1 MRTPYPKNSHNR
13 LKNNEGRPPRPGR
26 TKRDDDRPPY
36 RSARSKNDDEKPYR
50 STRLKRDDD
59 RAPYRSSR
67 SRNDDEKPYRSTRL
81 KRDDDRAPYRNT
93 RSRSDDEK
101 PYRSNRSRN
110 DEERPRRSIRTNY
123 GEERQD
129 RRTPRF
135 KSADK
140 PVRKEARLQPEKEE
154 VRLNKFIA
162 NSGICSR
169 READEYITAGL
180 VSVNGEV
187 VTALGVKVKPTDDV
201 RFNGERMKGERK
213 VYIVMNKPKDY
224 VTTAGDPH
232 AEDIVTDLISSDK
245 CPQRVY
251 PVGRLDRNTTGVL
264 LFTND
269 GALAEQLTHPSYNRK
284 KVYHIFLDKNLK
296 QPDLKKLVEGV
307 ELEDGLAQADM
318 ASYVDGDP
326 TQIGLEIHSGRNRIV
341 RRMFEQLGYRV
352 RKLDRVYFAGITKKS
367 LKRGQWR
374 FLTEQE
380 VTMLRMGA
388 YE

>member
-1 MRTPYPKNSHNR
+1 VCSSDLKRDEEKPYRSARPKYSDD
-13 LKNNEGRPPRPGR
+13 RPPRPGR
-26 TKRDDDRPPY
+26 P
-36 RSARSKNDDEKPYR
+36 
-50 STRLKRDDD
+50 KRDDD

-67 SRNDDEKPYRSTRL
+67 PKRDEEKPYRSARPKYSDDRPPRPGRP
-81 KRDDDRAPYRNT
+81 KRDDDRAPYR
-93 RSRSDDEK
+93 
-101 PYRSNRSRN
+101 SNR
-110 DEERPRRSIRTNY
+110 P
-123 GEERQD
+123 
-129 RRTPRF
+129 
-135 KSADK
+135 DK
-140 PVRKEARLQPEKEE
+140 PARKPAKLRPEKEE

-162 NSGICSR
+162 NSGVCSR
-169 READEYITAGL
+169 READEYIVAGL

-187 VTALGVKVKPTDDV
+187 VTELGVKIKPTDDV

-213 VYIVMNKPKDY
+213 VYIIMNKPKDY
-224 VTTAGDPH
+224 VTTTADPH
-232 AEDIVTDLISSDK
+232 AENTVTDLISSDK
-245 CPQRVY
+245 CPQRVF

-269 GALAEQLTHPSYNRK
+269 GNLAEQLTHPSYNRK
-284 KVYHIFLDKNLK
+284 KVYHVFLDRNLK

-318 ASYVDGDP
+318 ASYVDGDN
-326 TQIGLEIHSGRNRIV
+326 TQVGLEIHSGRNRIV
-341 RRMFEQLGYRV
+341 RRMFEHLGYKV
-352 RKLDRVYFAGITKKS
+352 KKLDRVYFAGMTKKS